1 MPLHIK
7 DEEATAA
14 VRALAKVRKLTLT
27 EAVKVACQ
35 EALER
40 DQRARPVALRLAAVH
55 KRVRAAGRTGEKA
68 DKAFFDR
75 EWGETE

>member
-14 VRALAKVRKLTLT
+14 VRALAKARKLTLT
-27 EAVKVACQ
+27 EAVKTACQ

-40 DQRARPVALRLAAVH
+40 DQRARPVSSRLAAVH
-55 KRVRAAGRTGEKA
+55 ARVRAIGRTGERA

-75 EWGETE
+75 EWGEAE

>member
-7 DEEATAA
+7 DQAATDT
-14 VRALAKVRKLTLT
+14 VRRLARARKLTLT
-27 EAVKVACQ
+27 DAVRIACQ

-40 DQRARPVALRLAAVH
+40 DDRARPIADRLAGIHA
-55 KRVRAAGRTGEKA
+55 RVRAAPRTGRSA

-75 EWGETE
+75 EWGNGA